1 LHNISI
7 YQIHLVDI
15 MATNGTSMTASEI
28 ARETI
33 KQMAVR
39 RVEPTPDNYTQIYLE
54 IAGKPAKEDAA
65 TALRKALKQLPHDSL
80 EQTNWINRWEKVLKQ
95 DNWQGLG
102 ELLKESMLQ
111 ELSHSTK
118 WPKAIRTLLQGWDDK
133 RVGLESAKK
142 REMLERVL
150 INFGNDNTLS
160 DKLLGMANNW
170 LPADARVEGLSIPDL
185 KDVSSTQA
193 PDTAIEPLTKEELP
207 GEVQQFHGAFTILQ
221 TLLKQTL
228 QLGLIPR
235 LEGYP
240 DLQSDAVA
248 LQESTERAKKL
259 KEWEALAK
267 SLKALLMRVEV
278 IGAKEDDVR
287 GDIIDLLHLLLS
299 NIGELVDEDSWLS
312 GQVYAVQSII
322 TGPLDRAKL
331 KQAEKSLKEVV
342 YKQGL
347 VKHSLV
353 EARNSFKTL
362 IGSFIDKLKYMG
374 EASELYSGKIEGY
387 AKELSQTDDLIKINE
402 LVNHLMQDTSVMQ
415 TDIMRSRDDLLSQQR
430 IANDTQQRISKLQDE
445 LSQLSEVVR
454 IDQLTGVLN
463 RRGMDDAF
471 NAEIARYHRSGEL
484 LSVALLDI
492 DNFKSLNDQHGHA
505 VGDSAL
511 KHLASVVRRTVRPTD
526 IVTRM
531 GGEEFVVILPNT
543 NLEEAVTTMS
553 RLQRALTKEYFLGNN
568 QKLLIT
574 FSAGVAL
581 FQQEDDVNSI
591 LLRADQAMYLAKK
604 SGKNRVMTEI
614 DLRQNQS

>member
-1 LHNISI
+1 
-7 YQIHLVDI
+7 
-15 MATNGTSMTASEI
+15 MATQGTSMTASEI

-54 IAGKPAKEDAA
+54 VSGKPAKEDAA
-65 TALRKALKQLPHDSL
+65 SALRKALKQLPHDSM
-80 EQTNWINRWEKVLKQ
+80 EQTNWVNRWEKVLKQ

-102 ELLKESMLQ
+102 ELLKEAMQ
-111 ELSHSTK
+111 QQLSHSTK
-118 WPKAIRTLLQGWDDK
+118 WPKAIRTLMQGWDDK
-133 RVGLESAKK
+133 RSGMDLARK

-150 INFGNDNTLS
+150 INFGNDDTLS

-170 LPADARVEGLSIPDL
+170 LPADARVEGVPVPEL
-185 KDVSSTQA
+185 KEAASPA
-193 PDTAIEPLTKEELP
+193 ALPAAIEPLSKDELP
-207 GEVQQFHGAFTILQ
+207 SEVQQFHGAFTILQ

-240 DLQSDAVA
+240 DLQVEAIAV
-248 LQESTERAKKL
+248 QESTERAKKV

-299 NIGELVDEDSWLS
+299 NIGELVAEDSWLS

-322 TGPLDRAKL
+322 SGPLDRAKL
-331 KQAEKSLKEVV
+331 KQAEKSLKEVI

-347 VKHSLV
+347 LKHSLI

-362 IGSFIDKLKYMG
+362 ISSFIDKLKYMG
-374 EASELYSGKIEGY
+374 EASELYSGKIETY
-387 AKELSQTDDLIKINE
+387 AQELSQTDDLIKINE
-402 LVNHLMQDTSVMQ
+402 LVTHLMRDTSVMQ
-415 TDIMRSRDDLLSQQR
+415 TDILRSRDDLLNQQR
-430 IANDTQQRISKLQDE
+430 VASDTQARILKLQDE

-471 NAEIARYHRSGEL
+471 ATEIARYQRGGES

-492 DNFKSLNDQHGHA
+492 DNFKLLNDQHGHA
-505 VGDSAL
+505 AGDSAL
-511 KHLASVVRRTVRPTD
+511 KHLAGVVKRTVRPTD

-543 NLEEAVTTMS
+543 GLDDAVITMS

-581 FQQEDDVNSI
+581 FQKEDDVSSI

-614 DLRQNQS
+614 DLKLSQS

>member
-1 LHNISI
+1 
-7 YQIHLVDI
+7 
-15 MATNGTSMTASEI
+15 MAANGPSMTASEI

-39 RVEPTPDNYTQIYLE
+39 RVEPTPDNYTQIYFE
-54 IAGKPAKEDAA
+54 VAGKPVKEDAVG
-65 TALRKALKQLPHDSL
+65 ALRKALKQLPHDSL
-80 EQTNWINRWEKVLKQ
+80 EQTNWINRWEKLLKQ

-102 ELLKESMLQ
+102 ELLTESMQ
-111 ELSHSTK
+111 QQLSHSTK
-118 WPKAIRTLLQGWDDK
+118 WPKAIRTLLQAWDDK
-133 RVGLESAKK
+133 RSGVDIARK
-142 REMLERVL
+142 RETLERVL
-150 INFGNDNTLS
+150 INFGNDESLS
-160 DKLLGMANNW
+160 DKLIGMANHW
-170 LPADARVEGLSIPDL
+170 LPPDAGGDGIPLTDGTETAAPSVAVEPASTEGLPSD
-185 KDVSSTQA
+185 
-193 PDTAIEPLTKEELP
+193 
-207 GEVQQFHGAFTILQ
+207 VQQFHGAFTILQ

-240 DLQSDAVA
+240 DLQTEAVA
-248 LQESTERAKKL
+248 LQESTERAKKV

-299 NIGELVDEDSWLS
+299 NIGELVAEDSWLS

-322 TGPLDRAKL
+322 SGPLDRAKL

-362 IGSFIDKLKYMG
+362 ISTFIDKLKYMG
-374 EASELYSGKIEGY
+374 EASELYSGKIENY
-387 AKELSQTDDLIKINE
+387 AQELSQTDDLIKINE
-402 LVNHLMQDTSVMQ
+402 LVNHLMRDTSVMQ
-415 TDIMRSRDDLLSQQR
+415 TDIMRSRDDLLNQQR
-430 IANDTQQRISKLQDE
+430 VATDTQQRMEKLQEE
-445 LSQLSEVVR
+445 LQQLSEVVR

-463 RRGMDDAF
+463 RRGMDEAF
-471 NAEIARYHRSGEL
+471 STEIARYRRSGEL
-484 LSVALLDI
+484 LSIALLDI
-492 DNFKSLNDQHGHA
+492 DNFKMLNDQHGHA
-505 VGDSAL
+505 AGDSAL
-511 KHLASVVRRTVRPTD
+511 KHLAGVVKRAVRPTD

-543 NLEEAVTTMS
+543 NLEEAVVTMS

-581 FQQEDDVNSI
+581 FKTEDDVNSI
-591 LLRADQAMYLAKK
+591 LARADQAMYLAKK
-604 SGKNRVMTEI
+604 RGKNRVMTEI
-614 DLRQNQS
+614 DLQANP

>member
-1 LHNISI
+1 
-7 YQIHLVDI
+7 
-15 MATNGTSMTASEI
+15 MATHGTSMTASEI

-54 IAGKPAKEDAA
+54 VSGKPAKEDAA
-65 TALRKALKQLPHDSL
+65 LALRKALKQLPHDSM
-80 EQTNWINRWEKVLKQ
+80 EQTNWVNRWEKVLKQ

-102 ELLKESMLQ
+102 ELLKEAMLQ
-111 ELSHSTK
+111 QLSHSTK
-118 WPKAIRTLLQGWDDK
+118 WPKAIRTLMQGWDDK
-133 RVGLESAKK
+133 RSGMDLARK

-150 INFGNDNTLS
+150 INFGNDDTLS

-170 LPADARVEGLSIPDL
+170 LPADARVEGIPVPEL
-185 KDVSSTQA
+185 KEVASPA
-193 PDTAIEPLTKEELP
+193 ALPAAIEPLSKDELP
-207 GEVQQFHGAFTILQ
+207 SEVQQFHGAFTILQ
-221 TLLKQTL
+221 SLLKQTL

-240 DLQSDAVA
+240 DLQVEAIAV
-248 LQESTERAKKL
+248 QESTERAKKV

-267 SLKALLMRVEV
+267 SLRALLMRVEV

-299 NIGELVDEDSWLS
+299 NIGELVAEDSWLS

-322 TGPLDRAKL
+322 NGPLDRAKL
-331 KQAEKSLKEVV
+331 KQAEKSLKEVI

-347 VKHSLV
+347 LKHSLI

-362 IGSFIDKLKYMG
+362 ISSFIDKLKYMG
-374 EASELYSGKIEGY
+374 EASELYSGKIETY
-387 AKELSQTDDLIKINE
+387 AQELSQTDDLIKINE
-402 LVNHLMQDTSVMQ
+402 LVTHLMRDTSVMQ
-415 TDIMRSRDDLLSQQR
+415 TDILRSRDDLLNQQR
-430 IANDTQQRISKLQDE
+430 VASDTQARILKLQDE

-471 NAEIARYHRSGEL
+471 ATEIARYQRGGES

-505 VGDSAL
+505 AGDSAL
-511 KHLASVVRRTVRPTD
+511 KHLAGVVKRTVRPTD

-543 NLEEAVTTMS
+543 GLDEAVTTMS

-581 FQQEDDVNSI
+581 FQKEDDVSSI

-604 SGKNRVMTEI
+604 SGKNRVMTEV
-614 DLRQNQS
+614 DLRLSQP

>member
-1 LHNISI
+1 M
-7 YQIHLVDI
+7 I
-15 MATNGTSMTASEI
+15 MAANGIPMTASEI

-33 KQMAVR
+33 KQMAAR
-39 RVEPTPDNYTQIYLE
+39 RVEPTPDNYTQIYFE
-54 IAGKPAKEDAA
+54 VAGKPAKEDAA
-65 TALRKALKQLPHDSL
+65 SALRKALKQLPHDSL
-80 EQTNWINRWEKVLKQ
+80 EQTNWINRWEKLLKQ
-95 DNWQGLG
+95 DNWQGLV
-102 ELLKESMLQ
+102 ELLTETMQQQLN
-111 ELSHSTK
+111 HSTK
-118 WPKAIRTLLQGWDDK
+118 WPKAIRTLLLGLDDK
-133 RVGLESAKK
+133 RSGVDATRK
-142 REMLERVL
+142 RETLERVL
-150 INFGNDNTLS
+150 INFGNDETLA
-160 DKLLGMANNW
+160 DKLIGMANHW
-170 LPADARVEGLSIPDL
+170 LPADARVEGVPLT
-185 KDVSSTQA
+185 DVANLTVSEAPSTVV
-193 PDTAIEPLTKEELP
+193 DTAAGEAASLP
-207 GEVQQFHGAFTILQ
+207 SDVQQFHGAFTILQ

-240 DLQSDAVA
+240 DLQKDALA

-267 SLKALLMRVEV
+267 SLKALLLRVEV

-299 NIGELVDEDSWLS
+299 NIGELVAEDSWLS

-322 TGPLDRAKL
+322 SGPLDRTKL

-342 YKQGL
+342 YKQSL
-347 VKHSLV
+347 VKHSLI
-353 EARNSFKTL
+353 EARNSFKAMIST
-362 IGSFIDKLKYMG
+362 FIDRLKYMG
-374 EASELYSGKIEGY
+374 EASELYSGKIENY
-387 AKELSQTDDLIKINE
+387 AQELSKTDDLIKINE

-415 TDIMRSRDDLLSQQR
+415 TDIMRSRDDLLNQQR
-430 IANDTQQRISKLQDE
+430 AASDAQLRMHKLQEE
-445 LSQLSEVVR
+445 LQQLSEVVR

-463 RRGMDDAF
+463 RRGMDEAF
-471 NAEIARYHRSGEL
+471 NTEIARHRRNGES

-492 DNFKSLNDQHGHA
+492 DNFKMLNDQHGHA
-505 VGDSAL
+505 AGDSAL
-511 KHLASVVRRTVRPTD
+511 KHLAGVIKRAVRPTD

-543 NLEEAVTTMS
+543 NLDEAVVTMA
-553 RLQRALTKEYFLGNN
+553 RLQRSLTKEYFLGNN

-581 FQQEDDVNSI
+581 FKVEDDVATI

-614 DLRQNQS
+614 DLQANP

>member
-1 LHNISI
+1 
-7 YQIHLVDI
+7 
-15 MATNGTSMTASEI
+15 MTASEI

-33 KQMAVR
+33 KQITVR
-39 RVEPTPDNYTQIYLE
+39 RVEPTPENYTQIYQE
-54 IAGKPAKEDAA
+54 VSGKPAKEDAA
-65 TALRKALKQLPHDSL
+65 SALRKALKQLPHDSM
-80 EQTNWINRWEKVLKQ
+80 EQTNWVNRWEKVLKQ

-102 ELLKESMLQ
+102 ELLKEAMLQ
-111 ELSHSTK
+111 QLNHSTK
-118 WPKAIRTLLQGWDDK
+118 WPKAIRTLMQGWDDK
-133 RVGLESAKK
+133 RSGMELAKK

-150 INFGNDNTLS
+150 INFGNDDTLS

-170 LPADARVEGLSIPDL
+170 LPADARVEGIPVPEL
-185 KDVSSTQA
+185 KDVPGA
-193 PDTAIEPLTKEELP
+193 AAVPAAIEPLTKEELP
-207 GEVQQFHGAFTILQ
+207 SEVQQFHGAFTILQ

-228 QLGLIPR
+228 HLGLIPR

-240 DLQSDAVA
+240 DLQMEAVA
-248 LQESTERAKKL
+248 VQESTERAKKV

-299 NIGELVDEDSWLS
+299 NIGELVADDSWLS

-322 TGPLDRAKL
+322 SGPLDRAKL
-331 KQAEKSLKEVV
+331 KLAEKSLKEVI

-347 VKHSLV
+347 LKHSLI
-353 EARNSFKTL
+353 EARSSFKTL
-362 IGSFIDKLKYMG
+362 ISSFIDKLKYMG
-374 EASELYSGKIEGY
+374 EASELYSGKIETY
-387 AKELSQTDDLIKINE
+387 AQELSQTDDLIKINE
-402 LVNHLMQDTSVMQ
+402 LVNLLMRDTSVMQ
-415 TDIMRSRDDLLSQQR
+415 TDILRSRDDLLNQQR
-430 IANDTQQRISKLQDE
+430 VASDTQARILKLQDE

-471 NAEIARYHRSGEL
+471 STEIARYHRSGEL

-505 VGDSAL
+505 AGDSAL
-511 KHLASVVRRTVRPTD
+511 KHLAGVVKRTVRPTD

-543 NLEEAVTTMS
+543 NLDEAVTTMS

-581 FQQEDDVNSI
+581 FQTEDDVSSI

-614 DLRQNQS
+614 DLRESQS

>member
-1 LHNISI
+1 
-7 YQIHLVDI
+7 
-15 MATNGTSMTASEI
+15 MTASEI

-39 RVEPTPDNYTQIYLE
+39 RVEPTPDNYTQIYFE
-54 IAGKPAKEDAA
+54 VAGKPVKEDAVG
-65 TALRKALKQLPHDSL
+65 ALRKALKQLPHDSL
-80 EQTNWINRWEKVLKQ
+80 EQTNWINRWEKLLKQ

-102 ELLKESMLQ
+102 ELLTESMQ
-111 ELSHSTK
+111 QQLSHSTK
-118 WPKAIRTLLQGWDDK
+118 WPKAIRTLLQAWDDK
-133 RVGLESAKK
+133 RSGVDIARK
-142 REMLERVL
+142 RETLERVL
-150 INFGNDNTLS
+150 INFGNDESLS
-160 DKLLGMANNW
+160 DKLIGMANHW
-170 LPADARVEGLSIPDL
+170 LPPDAGGDGIPLTDGTETAAPSVAVEPASTEGLPND
-185 KDVSSTQA
+185 
-193 PDTAIEPLTKEELP
+193 
-207 GEVQQFHGAFTILQ
+207 VQQFHGAFTILQ

-240 DLQSDAVA
+240 DLQTEAVA
-248 LQESTERAKKL
+248 LQESAERAKKV

-299 NIGELVDEDSWLS
+299 NIGELVAEDSWLS

-322 TGPLDRAKL
+322 SGPLDRAKL

-362 IGSFIDKLKYMG
+362 ISTFIDKLKYMG
-374 EASELYSGKIEGY
+374 EASELYSGKIENY
-387 AKELSQTDDLIKINE
+387 AQELSQTDDLIKINE
-402 LVNHLMQDTSVMQ
+402 LVNHLMRDTSVMQ
-415 TDIMRSRDDLLSQQR
+415 TDIMRSRDDLLNQQR
-430 IANDTQQRISKLQDE
+430 VAVDTQQRMEKLQEE
-445 LSQLSEVVR
+445 LQQLSEVVR

-463 RRGMDDAF
+463 RRGMDEAF
-471 NAEIARYHRSGEL
+471 STEIARYRRSGEL
-484 LSVALLDI
+484 LSIALLDI
-492 DNFKSLNDQHGHA
+492 DNFKLLNDQHGHA
-505 VGDSAL
+505 AGDSAL
-511 KHLASVVRRTVRPTD
+511 KHLAGVVKRAVRPTD

-543 NLEEAVTTMS
+543 NLEEAVVTMS

-581 FQQEDDVNSI
+581 FKTEDDVNSI
-591 LLRADQAMYLAKK
+591 LARADQAMYLAKK
-604 SGKNRVMTEI
+604 RGKNRVMTEI
-614 DLRQNQS
+614 DLQANP

>member
-1 LHNISI
+1 M
-7 YQIHLVDI
+7 I
-15 MATNGTSMTASEI
+15 MAANGIPMTASEI

-33 KQMAVR
+33 KQMAAR
-39 RVEPTPDNYTQIYLE
+39 RVEPTPDNYTQIYFE
-54 IAGKPAKEDAA
+54 VAGKPAKEDAA
-65 TALRKALKQLPHDSL
+65 SALRKALKQLPHDSL
-80 EQTNWINRWEKVLKQ
+80 EQTNWINRWEKLLKQ
-95 DNWQGLG
+95 DNWQGLV
-102 ELLKESMLQ
+102 ELLTETMQQQLN
-111 ELSHSTK
+111 HSTK
-118 WPKAIRTLLQGWDDK
+118 WPKAIRTLLLGLDDK
-133 RVGLESAKK
+133 RSGVDATRK
-142 REMLERVL
+142 RETLERVL
-150 INFGNDNTLS
+150 INFGNDETLA
-160 DKLLGMANNW
+160 DKLIGMANHW
-170 LPADARVEGLSIPDL
+170 LPADARVEGVPLTDVANLSAAEAP
-185 KDVSSTQA
+185 STVV
-193 PDTAIEPLTKEELP
+193 DTAAGEAASLP
-207 GEVQQFHGAFTILQ
+207 SDVQQFHGAFTILQ

-240 DLQSDAVA
+240 DLQKDALA

-267 SLKALLMRVEV
+267 SLKALLLRVEV

-299 NIGELVDEDSWLS
+299 NIGELVAEDSWLS

-322 TGPLDRAKL
+322 SGPLDRTKL

-342 YKQGL
+342 YKQSL
-347 VKHSLV
+347 VKHSLI
-353 EARNSFKTL
+353 EARNSFKAMIST
-362 IGSFIDKLKYMG
+362 FIDRLKYMG

-387 AKELSQTDDLIKINE
+387 AQELSKTDDLIKINE

-415 TDIMRSRDDLLSQQR
+415 TDIMRSRDDLLNQQR
-430 IANDTQQRISKLQDE
+430 AATDAQLRMHKLQEE
-445 LSQLSEVVR
+445 LQQLSEVVR

-463 RRGMDDAF
+463 RRGMDEAF
-471 NAEIARYHRSGEL
+471 NTEIARHRRNGES

-492 DNFKSLNDQHGHA
+492 DNFKMLNDQHGHA
-505 VGDSAL
+505 AGDSAL
-511 KHLASVVRRTVRPTD
+511 KHLAGVIKRAVRPTD

-543 NLEEAVTTMS
+543 NLDEAVVTMA
-553 RLQRALTKEYFLGNN
+553 RLQRSLTKEYFLGNN

-581 FQQEDDVNSI
+581 FKVEDDVATI

-614 DLRQNQS
+614 DLQANP

>member
-1 LHNISI
+1 
-7 YQIHLVDI
+7 
-15 MATNGTSMTASEI
+15 MATHGTSMTASEI

-54 IAGKPAKEDAA
+54 VSGKPAKEDAA
-65 TALRKALKQLPHDSL
+65 LALRKALKQLPHDSM
-80 EQTNWINRWEKVLKQ
+80 EQTNWVNRWEKVLKQ

-102 ELLKESMLQ
+102 ELLKEAMLQ
-111 ELSHSTK
+111 QLSHSTK
-118 WPKAIRTLLQGWDDK
+118 WPKAIRTLMQGWDDK
-133 RVGLESAKK
+133 RSGMDLARK

-150 INFGNDNTLS
+150 INFGNDDTLS

-170 LPADARVEGLSIPDL
+170 LPADARVEGIPVPEL
-185 KDVSSTQA
+185 KEVASPA
-193 PDTAIEPLTKEELP
+193 ALPAAIEPLSKDELP
-207 GEVQQFHGAFTILQ
+207 SEVQQFHGAFTILQ
-221 TLLKQTL
+221 SLLKQTL

-240 DLQSDAVA
+240 DLQVEAIAV
-248 LQESTERAKKL
+248 QESTERAKKV

-267 SLKALLMRVEV
+267 SLRALLMRVEV

-299 NIGELVDEDSWLS
+299 NIGELVAEDSWLS

-322 TGPLDRAKL
+322 NGPLDRAKL
-331 KQAEKSLKEVV
+331 KLAEKSLKEVI

-347 VKHSLV
+347 LKHSLI

-362 IGSFIDKLKYMG
+362 ISSFIDKLKYMG
-374 EASELYSGKIEGY
+374 EASELYSGKIETY
-387 AKELSQTDDLIKINE
+387 AQELSQTDDLIKINE
-402 LVNHLMQDTSVMQ
+402 LVTHLMRDTSVMQ
-415 TDIMRSRDDLLSQQR
+415 TDILRSRDDLLNQQR
-430 IANDTQQRISKLQDE
+430 VASDTQARILKLQDE

-471 NAEIARYHRSGEL
+471 ATEIARYQRGGES

-505 VGDSAL
+505 AGDSAL
-511 KHLASVVRRTVRPTD
+511 KHLAGVVKRTVRPTD

-543 NLEEAVTTMS
+543 GLDEAVTTMS

-581 FQQEDDVNSI
+581 FQKEDDVSSI

-604 SGKNRVMTEI
+604 SGKNRVMTEV
-614 DLRQNQS
+614 DLRLSQP

>member
-1 LHNISI
+1 
-7 YQIHLVDI
+7 

-170 LPADARVEGLSIPDL
+170 LPADARVEGLSIPDF

-193 PDTAIEPLTKEELP
+193 SDTAIEPLTKEELP

-614 DLRQNQS
+614 DLRQNQP

>member
-1 LHNISI
+1 
-7 YQIHLVDI
+7 
-15 MATNGTSMTASEI
+15 MTASEI

-39 RVEPTPDNYTQIYLE
+39 RVEPTPENYTQIYFE
-54 IAGKPAKEDAA
+54 VAGKPVKEDAVG
-65 TALRKALKQLPHDSL
+65 ALRKALKQLPHDSL
-80 EQTNWINRWEKVLKQ
+80 EQTNWINRWEKLLKQ

-102 ELLKESMLQ
+102 ELLTESMQ
-111 ELSHSTK
+111 QQLSHSTK
-118 WPKAIRTLLQGWDDK
+118 WPKAIRTLLQAWDDK
-133 RVGLESAKK
+133 RSGVDIARK
-142 REMLERVL
+142 RETLERVL
-150 INFGNDNTLS
+150 INFGNDPSLS
-160 DKLLGMANNW
+160 DKLIGMASHW
-170 LPADARVEGLSIPDL
+170 LPSDAGGDSMALTDDHSEVPATAAAVVESAA
-185 KDVSSTQA
+185 TEA
-193 PDTAIEPLTKEELP
+193 LP
-207 GEVQQFHGAFTILQ
+207 SEVQQFHGAFTILQ

-240 DLQSDAVA
+240 DLQTEAVA
-248 LQESTERAKKL
+248 LQESTERAKKV

-299 NIGELVDEDSWLS
+299 NIGELVAEDSWLS

-322 TGPLDRAKL
+322 SGPLDRAKL

-362 IGSFIDKLKYMG
+362 ISTFIDKLKYMG
-374 EASELYSGKIEGY
+374 EASELYSGKIESY
-387 AKELSQTDDLIKINE
+387 AQELSQTDDLIKINE
-402 LVNHLMQDTSVMQ
+402 LVNHLMRDTSVMQ

-430 IANDTQQRISKLQDE
+430 VATDTQQRMEKLQEE
-445 LSQLSEVVR
+445 LQQLSEVVR

-463 RRGMDDAF
+463 RRGMDEAF
-471 NAEIARYHRSGEL
+471 STEIARYRRSGEL
-484 LSVALLDI
+484 LSIALLDI
-492 DNFKSLNDQHGHA
+492 DNFKMLNDQHGHA
-505 VGDSAL
+505 AGDSAL
-511 KHLASVVRRTVRPTD
+511 KHLAGVIKRAVRPTD

-543 NLEEAVTTMS
+543 NLDEAVVTMS

-581 FQQEDDVNSI
+581 FKTEDDVNSI
-591 LLRADQAMYLAKK
+591 LARADQAMYLAKK
-604 SGKNRVMTEI
+604 TGKNRVMTEI
-614 DLRQNQS
+614 DLQANA

>member
-1 LHNISI
+1 
-7 YQIHLVDI
+7 
-15 MATNGTSMTASEI
+15 MAANKPSMTASEI

-39 RVEPTPDNYTQIYLE
+39 RVEPTPDNYTQIYFE

-65 TALRKALKQLPHDSL
+65 SALRKALKQLPHDSL
-80 EQTNWINRWEKVLKQ
+80 EQTNWINRWEKLLKQ

-102 ELLKESMLQ
+102 ELLTESMQ
-111 ELSHSTK
+111 QQLSHSTK
-118 WPKAIRTLLQGWDDK
+118 WPKAIRTLLQAWDDK
-133 RVGLESAKK
+133 RSGVDVARK
-142 REMLERVL
+142 RETLERVL
-150 INFGNDNTLS
+150 INFGNDESLS
-160 DKLLGMANNW
+160 DKLIGMANHWLPGSGGGDGIQLTDISDAATPAAAVESTNTEA
-170 LPADARVEGLSIPDL
+170 LPAD
-185 KDVSSTQA
+185 
-193 PDTAIEPLTKEELP
+193 
-207 GEVQQFHGAFTILQ
+207 VQQFHGAFTILQ

-240 DLQSDAVA
+240 DLQTEAVA

-267 SLKALLMRVEV
+267 ALKALLMRVEV

-299 NIGELVDEDSWLS
+299 NIGELVAEDSWLS

-322 TGPLDRAKL
+322 SGPLDRAKL

-362 IGSFIDKLKYMG
+362 ISTFIDKLKYMG
-374 EASELYSGKIEGY
+374 EASELYSGKIESY
-387 AKELSQTDDLIKINE
+387 AQELSQTDDLIKINE
-402 LVNHLMQDTSVMQ
+402 LVNHLMRDTSVMQ
-415 TDIMRSRDDLLSQQR
+415 TDIMRSHDDLLNQQR
-430 IANDTQQRISKLQDE
+430 VAVDTQQRMEKLQEE
-445 LSQLSEVVR
+445 LQQLSEVVR

-463 RRGMDDAF
+463 RRGMDEAF
-471 NAEIARYHRSGEL
+471 STEIARYRRSGEL
-484 LSVALLDI
+484 LSIALLDI
-492 DNFKSLNDQHGHA
+492 DNFKMLNDQHGHA
-505 VGDSAL
+505 AGDSAL
-511 KHLASVVRRTVRPTD
+511 KHLAGVVKRAVRPTD

-543 NLEEAVTTMS
+543 NLEEAVVTMS

-581 FQQEDDVNSI
+581 FKTEDDVNSI
-591 LLRADQAMYLAKK
+591 LSRADQAMYLAKK
-604 SGKNRVMTEI
+604 RGKNRVMTEV
-614 DLRQNQS
+614 DLQANL

>member
-1 LHNISI
+1 M
-7 YQIHLVDI
+7 I
-15 MATNGTSMTASEI
+15 MAANGTPMTASEI

-33 KQMAVR
+33 KQMAAR
-39 RVEPTPDNYTQIYLE
+39 RVEPTPDNYTQIYFE
-54 IAGKPAKEDAA
+54 VAGKPAKEDAA
-65 TALRKALKQLPHDSL
+65 SALRKALKQLPHDSL
-80 EQTNWINRWEKVLKQ
+80 EQTNWINRWEKLLKQ
-95 DNWQGLG
+95 DNWQGLV
-102 ELLKESMLQ
+102 ELLTETMQQQLN
-111 ELSHSTK
+111 HSTK
-118 WPKAIRTLLQGWDDK
+118 WPKAIRTLLLGLDDK
-133 RVGLESAKK
+133 RSGVDATRK
-142 REMLERVL
+142 RETLERVL
-150 INFGNDNTLS
+150 INFGNDETLA
-160 DKLLGMANNW
+160 DKLIGMANHW
-170 LPADARVEGLSIPDL
+170 LPADARVEGVPLTDVANLSAAAAP
-185 KDVSSTQA
+185 STVV
-193 PDTAIEPLTKEELP
+193 DTAAGEAASLP
-207 GEVQQFHGAFTILQ
+207 SDVQQFHGAFTILQ

-240 DLQSDAVA
+240 DLQKDALA

-267 SLKALLMRVEV
+267 SLKALLLRVEV

-299 NIGELVDEDSWLS
+299 NIGELVAEDSWLS

-322 TGPLDRAKL
+322 SGPLDRTKL

-342 YKQGL
+342 YKQSL
-347 VKHSLV
+347 VKHSLI
-353 EARNSFKTL
+353 EARNSFKAMIST
-362 IGSFIDKLKYMG
+362 FIDRLKYMG
-374 EASELYSGKIEGY
+374 EASELYSGKIENY
-387 AKELSQTDDLIKINE
+387 AQELSKTDDLIKINE

-415 TDIMRSRDDLLSQQR
+415 TDIMRSRDDLLNQQR
-430 IANDTQQRISKLQDE
+430 AASDAQLRMHKLQEE
-445 LSQLSEVVR
+445 LQQLSEVVR

-463 RRGMDDAF
+463 RRGMDEAF
-471 NAEIARYHRSGEL
+471 NTEIARHRRNGES

-492 DNFKSLNDQHGHA
+492 DNFKMLNDQHGHA
-505 VGDSAL
+505 AGDSAL
-511 KHLASVVRRTVRPTD
+511 KHLAGVIKRAVRPTD

-543 NLEEAVTTMS
+543 NLDEAVVTMA
-553 RLQRALTKEYFLGNN
+553 RLQRSLTKEYFLGNN

-581 FQQEDDVNSI
+581 FKVEDDVATI

-614 DLRQNQS
+614 DLQANP

>member
-1 LHNISI
+1 
-7 YQIHLVDI
+7 
-15 MATNGTSMTASEI
+15 MATNGTPKTASEI

-33 KQMAVR
+33 KQMAIR

-65 TALRKALKQLPHDSL
+65 IALRKALKQLPHDSL

-95 DNWQGLG
+95 ANWQGLG
-102 ELLKESMLQ
+102 ELLKESMQ
-111 ELSHSTK
+111 QQLSHSTR
-118 WPKAIRTLLQGWDDK
+118 WPRAIRTLLQGWDDK
-133 RVGLESAKK
+133 RGGTDPAQK

-150 INFGNDNTLS
+150 INFGSDHTLA

-170 LPADARVEGLSIPDL
+170 LPAEARMEDIPVAEL
-185 KDVSSTQA
+185 AATGSVSPVPVAT
-193 PDTAIEPLTKEELP
+193 PLTKDELP
-207 GEVQQFHGAFTILQ
+207 MEVQQFHGAFTILQ

-228 QLGLIPR
+228 HLGLIPR

-240 DLQSDAVA
+240 DLQSEAVA
-248 LQESTERAKKL
+248 LQASAERAKKL

-267 SLKALLMRVEV
+267 SLKALLLRVEM
-278 IGAKEDDVR
+278 IGAQEDDVR

-299 NIGELVDEDSWLS
+299 NIGELVIEDGWLS

-322 TGPLDRAKL
+322 SGPLDRAKL

-353 EARNSFKTL
+353 EARNSFKNL
-362 IGSFIDKLKYMG
+362 ISSFIDKLKYMG
-374 EASELYSGKIEGY
+374 EASEQYGGKIEHY
-387 AKELSQTDDLIKINE
+387 AQELSQTDDLIKINE
-402 LVNHLMQDTSVMQ
+402 LVQHLMRDTSVMQ
-415 TDIMRSRDDLLSQQR
+415 TDIMRSHDDLLQQQR
-430 IANDTQQRISKLQDE
+430 IASDTQMRILKLQDE

-463 RRGMDDAF
+463 RRGMDEAF
-471 NAEIARYHRSGEL
+471 NTEIARYRRNGES

-505 VGDSAL
+505 AGDAAL
-511 KHLASVVRRTVRPTD
+511 KHLAAVVKRTVRPTD

-543 NLEEAVTTMS
+543 SLSEAITIMS
-553 RLQRALTKEYFLGNN
+553 RLQRSLTKEYFLGNN
-568 QKLLIT
+568 QKLLVT

-581 FQQEDDVNSI
+581 FREEDDVTSI

-604 SGKNRVMTEI
+604 SGKNRVMTEA
-614 DLRQNQS
+614 DL

>member
-1 LHNISI
+1 
-7 YQIHLVDI
+7 
-15 MATNGTSMTASEI
+15 MATNGTPKTASEI

-33 KQMAVR
+33 KQMAIR

-65 TALRKALKQLPHDSL
+65 IALRKALKQLPHDSL

-95 DNWQGLG
+95 ANWQGLG
-102 ELLKESMLQ
+102 ELLKESMQ
-111 ELSHSTK
+111 QQLSHSTR
-118 WPKAIRTLLQGWDDK
+118 WPRAIRTLLQGWDDK
-133 RVGLESAKK
+133 RGGTDPAQK

-150 INFGNDNTLS
+150 INFGSDHTLA

-170 LPADARVEGLSIPDL
+170 LPAEARMEDIPVAEL
-185 KDVSSTQA
+185 AATGSVSPVPVAT
-193 PDTAIEPLTKEELP
+193 PLTKDELP
-207 GEVQQFHGAFTILQ
+207 MEVQQFHGAFTILQ

-228 QLGLIPR
+228 HLGLIPR

-240 DLQSDAVA
+240 DLQSEAVA
-248 LQESTERAKKL
+248 LQASAERAKKL
-259 KEWEALAK
+259 KEWETLAK
-267 SLKALLMRVEV
+267 SLKALLLRVEM
-278 IGAKEDDVR
+278 IGAQEDDVR

-299 NIGELVDEDSWLS
+299 NIGELVIEDGWLS

-322 TGPLDRAKL
+322 SGPLDRAKL

-353 EARNSFKTL
+353 EARNSFKNL
-362 IGSFIDKLKYMG
+362 ISSFIDKLKYMG
-374 EASELYSGKIEGY
+374 EASEQYGGKIEHY
-387 AKELSQTDDLIKINE
+387 AQELSQTDDLIKINE
-402 LVNHLMQDTSVMQ
+402 LVQHLMRDTSVMQ
-415 TDIMRSRDDLLSQQR
+415 TDIMRSHDDLLQQQR
-430 IANDTQQRISKLQDE
+430 IASDTQMRILKLQDE

-463 RRGMDDAF
+463 RRGMDEAF
-471 NAEIARYHRSGEL
+471 NTEIARYRRNGES

-505 VGDSAL
+505 AGDAAL
-511 KHLASVVRRTVRPTD
+511 KHLAAVVRRTVRPTD
-526 IVTRM
+526 IVSRM

-543 NLEEAVTTMS
+543 SLSEAITTMS
-553 RLQRALTKEYFLGNN
+553 RLQRSLTKEYFLGNN
-568 QKLLIT
+568 QKLLVT

-581 FQQEDDVNSI
+581 FREEDDVTSI

-604 SGKNRVMTEI
+604 SGKNRVMTEA
-614 DLRQNQS
+614 DL

>member
-1 LHNISI
+1 
-7 YQIHLVDI
+7 
-15 MATNGTSMTASEI
+15 MAANGIPMTASEI

-33 KQMAVR
+33 KQMAAR
-39 RVEPTPDNYTQIYLE
+39 RVEPTPDNYTQIYFE
-54 IAGKPAKEDAA
+54 VAGKPAKEDAA
-65 TALRKALKQLPHDSL
+65 SALRKALKQLPHDSL
-80 EQTNWINRWEKVLKQ
+80 EQTNWINRWEKLLKQ
-95 DNWQGLG
+95 DNWQGLV
-102 ELLKESMLQ
+102 ELLTETMQQQLN
-111 ELSHSTK
+111 HSTK
-118 WPKAIRTLLQGWDDK
+118 WPKAIRTLLLGLDDK
-133 RVGLESAKK
+133 RSGVDATRK
-142 REMLERVL
+142 RETLERVL
-150 INFGNDNTLS
+150 INFGNDETLA
-160 DKLLGMANNW
+160 DKLIGMANHW
-170 LPADARVEGLSIPDL
+170 LPADARVEGVPLTDVANLSAAEAP
-185 KDVSSTQA
+185 STVV
-193 PDTAIEPLTKEELP
+193 DTAAGDAASLP
-207 GEVQQFHGAFTILQ
+207 SDVQQFHGAFTILQ

-240 DLQSDAVA
+240 DLQKDALA

-267 SLKALLMRVEV
+267 SLKALLLRVEV

-299 NIGELVDEDSWLS
+299 NIGELVAEDSWLS

-322 TGPLDRAKL
+322 SGPLDRTKL

-342 YKQGL
+342 YKQSL
-347 VKHSLV
+347 VKHSLI
-353 EARNSFKTL
+353 EARNSFKAMIST
-362 IGSFIDKLKYMG
+362 FIDRLKYMG
-374 EASELYSGKIEGY
+374 EASELYSGKIENY
-387 AKELSQTDDLIKINE
+387 AQELSKTDDLIKINE

-415 TDIMRSRDDLLSQQR
+415 TDIMRSRDDLLNQQR
-430 IANDTQQRISKLQDE
+430 AATDAQLRMHKLQEE
-445 LSQLSEVVR
+445 LQQLSEVVR

-463 RRGMDDAF
+463 RRGMDEAF
-471 NAEIARYHRSGEL
+471 NTEIARHRRNGES

-492 DNFKSLNDQHGHA
+492 DNFKMLNDQHGHA
-505 VGDSAL
+505 AGDSAL
-511 KHLASVVRRTVRPTD
+511 KHLAGVIKRAVRPTD

-543 NLEEAVTTMS
+543 NLDEAVVTMA
-553 RLQRALTKEYFLGNN
+553 RLQRSLTKEYFLGNN

-581 FQQEDDVNSI
+581 FKVEDDVATI

-614 DLRQNQS
+614 DLQANP

>member
-1 LHNISI
+1 M
-7 YQIHLVDI
+7 I
-15 MATNGTSMTASEI
+15 MAANGIPMTASEI

-33 KQMAVR
+33 KQMAAR
-39 RVEPTPDNYTQIYLE
+39 RVEPTPDNYTQIYFE
-54 IAGKPAKEDAA
+54 VAGKPAKEDAA
-65 TALRKALKQLPHDSL
+65 SALRKALKQLPHDSL
-80 EQTNWINRWEKVLKQ
+80 EQTNWINRWEKLLKQ
-95 DNWQGLG
+95 DNWQGLV
-102 ELLKESMLQ
+102 ELLTETMQQQLN
-111 ELSHSTK
+111 HSTK
-118 WPKAIRTLLQGWDDK
+118 WPKAIRTLLLGLDDK
-133 RVGLESAKK
+133 RSGVDATRK
-142 REMLERVL
+142 RETLERVL
-150 INFGNDNTLS
+150 INFGNDETLA
-160 DKLLGMANNW
+160 DKLIGMANHW
-170 LPADARVEGLSIPDL
+170 LPADARVEG
-185 KDVSSTQA
+185 V
-193 PDTAIEPLTKEELP
+193 PLTDVANLSASEAP
-207 GEVQQFHGAFTILQ
+207 SSVVDAAAGEAASFPSDVQQFHGAFTILQ

-240 DLQSDAVA
+240 DLQKDALA

-299 NIGELVDEDSWLS
+299 NIGELVAEDSWLS

-322 TGPLDRAKL
+322 SGPLDRTKL

-342 YKQGL
+342 YKQSL
-347 VKHSLV
+347 VKHSLI
-353 EARNSFKTL
+353 EARNSFKAMIST
-362 IGSFIDKLKYMG
+362 FIDRLKYMG
-374 EASELYSGKIEGY
+374 EASELYSGKIESY
-387 AKELSQTDDLIKINE
+387 AQELSKTDDLIKINE

-415 TDIMRSRDDLLSQQR
+415 TDIMRSRDDLLNQQR
-430 IANDTQQRISKLQDE
+430 AASDAQLRMHKLQEE
-445 LSQLSEVVR
+445 LQQLSEVVR

-463 RRGMDDAF
+463 RRGMDEAF
-471 NAEIARYHRSGEL
+471 NTEIARHRRNGES

-492 DNFKSLNDQHGHA
+492 DNFKMLNDQHGHA
-505 VGDSAL
+505 AGDSAL
-511 KHLASVVRRTVRPTD
+511 KHLAGVIKRAVRPTD

-543 NLEEAVTTMS
+543 NLDEAVVTMA
-553 RLQRALTKEYFLGNN
+553 RLQRSLTKEYFLGNN

-581 FQQEDDVNSI
+581 FKVEDDVATI

-614 DLRQNQS
+614 DLQANP

>member
-1 LHNISI
+1 M
-7 YQIHLVDI
+7 I
-15 MATNGTSMTASEI
+15 MAANGIPMTASEI

-33 KQMAVR
+33 KQMAAR
-39 RVEPTPDNYTQIYLE
+39 RVEPTPDNYTQIYFE
-54 IAGKPAKEDAA
+54 VAGKPAKEDAA
-65 TALRKALKQLPHDSL
+65 SALRKALKQLPHDSL
-80 EQTNWINRWEKVLKQ
+80 EQTNWINRWEKLLKQ
-95 DNWQGLG
+95 DNWQGLV
-102 ELLKESMLQ
+102 ELLTETMQQQLN
-111 ELSHSTK
+111 HSTK
-118 WPKAIRTLLQGWDDK
+118 WPKAIRTLLLGLDDK
-133 RVGLESAKK
+133 RSGVDATRK
-142 REMLERVL
+142 RETLERVL
-150 INFGNDNTLS
+150 INFGNDETLA
-160 DKLLGMANNW
+160 DKLIGMANHW
-170 LPADARVEGLSIPDL
+170 LPADARVEGVPLTDVANLSAAEAP
-185 KDVSSTQA
+185 STVV
-193 PDTAIEPLTKEELP
+193 DTAAGDAASLP
-207 GEVQQFHGAFTILQ
+207 SDVQQFHGAFTILQ

-240 DLQSDAVA
+240 DLQKDALA

-267 SLKALLMRVEV
+267 SLKALLLRVEV

-299 NIGELVDEDSWLS
+299 NIGELVAEDSWLS

-322 TGPLDRAKL
+322 SGPLDRTKL

-342 YKQGL
+342 YKQSL
-347 VKHSLV
+347 VKHSLI
-353 EARNSFKTL
+353 EARNSFKAMIST
-362 IGSFIDKLKYMG
+362 FIDRLKYMG
-374 EASELYSGKIEGY
+374 EASELYSGKIENY
-387 AKELSQTDDLIKINE
+387 AQELSKTDDLIKINE

-415 TDIMRSRDDLLSQQR
+415 TDIMRSRDDLLNQQR
-430 IANDTQQRISKLQDE
+430 AATDAQLRMHKLQEE
-445 LSQLSEVVR
+445 LQQLSEVVR

-463 RRGMDDAF
+463 RRGMDEAF
-471 NAEIARYHRSGEL
+471 NTEIARHRRNGES

-492 DNFKSLNDQHGHA
+492 DNFKMLNDQHGHA
-505 VGDSAL
+505 AGDSAL
-511 KHLASVVRRTVRPTD
+511 KHLAGVIKRAVRPTD

-543 NLEEAVTTMS
+543 NLDEAVVTMA
-553 RLQRALTKEYFLGNN
+553 RLQRSLTKEYFLGNN

-581 FQQEDDVNSI
+581 FKVEDDVATI

-614 DLRQNQS
+614 DLQANP

>member
-1 LHNISI
+1 
-7 YQIHLVDI
+7 
-15 MATNGTSMTASEI
+15 MAANGIPMTASEI

-33 KQMAVR
+33 KQMAAR
-39 RVEPTPDNYTQIYLE
+39 RVEPTPDNYTQIYFE
-54 IAGKPAKEDAA
+54 VAGKPAKEDAA
-65 TALRKALKQLPHDSL
+65 SALRKALKQLPHDSV
-80 EQTNWINRWEKVLKQ
+80 EQTNWIKRWEKLLKQ
-95 DNWQGLG
+95 DNWQGLV
-102 ELLKESMLQ
+102 ELLTETMQQQLN
-111 ELSHSTK
+111 HSTK
-118 WPKAIRTLLQGWDDK
+118 WPKAIRTLLLGLDDK
-133 RVGLESAKK
+133 RSGVDATRK
-142 REMLERVL
+142 RETLERVL
-150 INFGNDNTLS
+150 INFGNDETLA
-160 DKLLGMANNW
+160 DKLIGMANHW
-170 LPADARVEGLSIPDL
+170 LPADARVEGVPLT
-185 KDVSSTQA
+185 DVANLTVSEAPSTVV
-193 PDTAIEPLTKEELP
+193 DTAAGEAASLP
-207 GEVQQFHGAFTILQ
+207 SDVQQFHGAFTILQ

-240 DLQSDAVA
+240 DLQKDALA

-267 SLKALLMRVEV
+267 SLKALLLRVEV

-299 NIGELVDEDSWLS
+299 NIGELVAEDSWLS

-322 TGPLDRAKL
+322 SGPLDRTKL

-342 YKQGL
+342 YKQSL
-347 VKHSLV
+347 VKHSLI
-353 EARNSFKTL
+353 EARNSFKAMIST
-362 IGSFIDKLKYMG
+362 FIDRLKYMG
-374 EASELYSGKIEGY
+374 EASELYSGKIENY
-387 AKELSQTDDLIKINE
+387 AQELSKTDDLIKINE

-415 TDIMRSRDDLLSQQR
+415 TDIMRSRDDLLNQQR
-430 IANDTQQRISKLQDE
+430 AASDAQLRMHKLQEE
-445 LSQLSEVVR
+445 LQQLSEVVR

-463 RRGMDDAF
+463 RRGMDEAF
-471 NAEIARYHRSGEL
+471 NTEIARHRRNGES

-492 DNFKSLNDQHGHA
+492 DNFKMLNDQHGHA
-505 VGDSAL
+505 AGDSAL
-511 KHLASVVRRTVRPTD
+511 KHLAGVIKRAVRPTD

-543 NLEEAVTTMS
+543 NLDEAVVTMA
-553 RLQRALTKEYFLGNN
+553 RLQRSLTKEYFLGNN

-581 FQQEDDVNSI
+581 FKVEDDVATI

-614 DLRQNQS
+614 DLQANP

>member
-1 LHNISI
+1 
-7 YQIHLVDI
+7 
-15 MATNGTSMTASEI
+15 MTASEI

-39 RVEPTPDNYTQIYLE
+39 RVEPTPENYTQIYFE
-54 IAGKPAKEDAA
+54 VAGKPVKEDAVG
-65 TALRKALKQLPHDSL
+65 ALRKALKQLPHDSM
-80 EQTNWINRWEKVLKQ
+80 EQTNWINRWEKLLKQ

-102 ELLKESMLQ
+102 ELLTESMQ
-111 ELSHSTK
+111 QQLSHSTK
-118 WPKAIRTLLQGWDDK
+118 WPKAIRTLLLAWDDK
-133 RVGLESAKK
+133 RSGVDVARK
-142 REMLERVL
+142 RETLERVL
-150 INFGNDNTLS
+150 INFGSDESLS
-160 DKLLGMANNW
+160 DKLIGMANHW
-170 LPADARVEGLSIPDL
+170 LPSDAGGDGIPLTDNTEAPAPVTALVEAVGAEGLPSD
-185 KDVSSTQA
+185 
-193 PDTAIEPLTKEELP
+193 
-207 GEVQQFHGAFTILQ
+207 VQQFHGAFTILQ

-240 DLQSDAVA
+240 DLQTEAVA
-248 LQESTERAKKL
+248 LQESTERAKKV

-299 NIGELVDEDSWLS
+299 NIGELVAEDSWLS

-322 TGPLDRAKL
+322 SGPLDRAKL

-353 EARNSFKTL
+353 EARNSFKAMIST
-362 IGSFIDKLKYMG
+362 FIDKLKYMG
-374 EASELYSGKIEGY
+374 EASELYSGKIENY
-387 AKELSQTDDLIKINE
+387 AQELSQTDDLIKINE
-402 LVNHLMQDTSVMQ
+402 LVNHLMRDTSVMQ
-415 TDIMRSRDDLLSQQR
+415 TDILRSRDDLLSQQR
-430 IANDTQQRISKLQDE
+430 LATDTQQRMEKLQEE
-445 LSQLSEVVR
+445 LQQLSEVVR

-463 RRGMDDAF
+463 RRGMDEAF
-471 NAEIARYHRSGEL
+471 STEIARYRRNGEL

-492 DNFKSLNDQHGHA
+492 DNFKMLNDQHGHA
-505 VGDSAL
+505 AGDSAL
-511 KHLASVVRRTVRPTD
+511 KHLAGVVKRAVRPTD

-543 NLEEAVTTMS
+543 NLEEAVVTMS

-581 FQQEDDVNSI
+581 FKTEDDVNSI
-591 LLRADQAMYLAKK
+591 LARADQAMYLAKK
-604 SGKNRVMTEI
+604 SGKNRVMTEV
-614 DLRQNQS
+614 DLQASA

>member
-1 LHNISI
+1 
-7 YQIHLVDI
+7 
-15 MATNGTSMTASEI
+15 MATHGTSMTASEI

-54 IAGKPAKEDAA
+54 VSGKPAKEDAA
-65 TALRKALKQLPHDSL
+65 LALRKALKQLPHDSM
-80 EQTNWINRWEKVLKQ
+80 EQTNWVNRWEKVLKQ

-102 ELLKESMLQ
+102 ELLKEAMLQ
-111 ELSHSTK
+111 QLSHSTK
-118 WPKAIRTLLQGWDDK
+118 WPKAIRTLMQGWDDK
-133 RVGLESAKK
+133 RSGMDLARK

-150 INFGNDNTLS
+150 INFGNDDTLS

-170 LPADARVEGLSIPDL
+170 LPADARVEGIPVPEL
-185 KDVSSTQA
+185 KEVASPA
-193 PDTAIEPLTKEELP
+193 ALPAAIEPLSKDELP
-207 GEVQQFHGAFTILQ
+207 SEVQQFHGAFTILQ

-240 DLQSDAVA
+240 DLQVEAIAV
-248 LQESTERAKKL
+248 QESTERAKKV

-267 SLKALLMRVEV
+267 SLRALLMRVEV

-299 NIGELVDEDSWLS
+299 NIGELVAEDSWLS

-322 TGPLDRAKL
+322 NGPLDRAKL
-331 KQAEKSLKEVV
+331 KQAEKSLKEVI

-347 VKHSLV
+347 LKHSLI

-362 IGSFIDKLKYMG
+362 ISSFIDKLKYMG
-374 EASELYSGKIEGY
+374 EASELYSGKIETY
-387 AKELSQTDDLIKINE
+387 AQELSQTDDLIKINE
-402 LVNHLMQDTSVMQ
+402 LVTHLMRDTSVMQ
-415 TDIMRSRDDLLSQQR
+415 TDILRSRDDLLNQQR
-430 IANDTQQRISKLQDE
+430 VASDTQARILKLQDE

-471 NAEIARYHRSGEL
+471 ATEIARYQRGGES

-505 VGDSAL
+505 AGDSAL
-511 KHLASVVRRTVRPTD
+511 KHLAGVVKRTVRPTD

-543 NLEEAVTTMS
+543 GLDEAVTTMS

-581 FQQEDDVNSI
+581 FQKEDDVSSI

-604 SGKNRVMTEI
+604 SGKNRVMTEV
-614 DLRQNQS
+614 DLRLSQP

>member
-1 LHNISI
+1 
-7 YQIHLVDI
+7 
-15 MATNGTSMTASEI
+15 MATHGTSMTASEI

-33 KQMAVR
+33 KQITVR
-39 RVEPTPDNYTQIYLE
+39 RVEPTPENYTQIYLE
-54 IAGKPAKEDAA
+54 VSGKPAKEDAA
-65 TALRKALKQLPHDSL
+65 SALRKALKQLPHDSM
-80 EQTNWINRWEKVLKQ
+80 EQTNWVNRWEKVLKQ

-102 ELLKESMLQ
+102 DLLKEAMLQ
-111 ELSHSTK
+111 QLNHSTK
-118 WPKAIRTLLQGWDDK
+118 WPKAIRTLMQGWDDK
-133 RVGLESAKK
+133 RSGMELAKK

-150 INFGNDNTLS
+150 INFGNDDTLS

-170 LPADARVEGLSIPDL
+170 LPADARVEGIPVPDEL
-185 KDVSSTQA
+185 KEVPGA
-193 PDTAIEPLTKEELP
+193 AAVPAAIEPLTKEELP

-240 DLQSDAVA
+240 DLQVEAVA
-248 LQESTERAKKL
+248 VQESTERAKKV

-299 NIGELVDEDSWLS
+299 NIGELVADDSWLS

-322 TGPLDRAKL
+322 SGPLDRAKL
-331 KQAEKSLKEVV
+331 KQAEKSLKEVI

-347 VKHSLV
+347 LKHSLI
-353 EARNSFKTL
+353 EARSSFKTL
-362 IGSFIDKLKYMG
+362 ISSFIDKLKYMG
-374 EASELYSGKIEGY
+374 EASELYSGKIETY
-387 AKELSQTDDLIKINE
+387 AQELSQTDDLIKINE
-402 LVNHLMQDTSVMQ
+402 LVNHLMRDTSVMQ
-415 TDIMRSRDDLLSQQR
+415 TDILRSRDDLLNQQR
-430 IANDTQQRISKLQDE
+430 VASDTQARILKLQDE

-471 NAEIARYHRSGEL
+471 STEIARYRRSGEL

-505 VGDSAL
+505 AGDSAL
-511 KHLASVVRRTVRPTD
+511 KHLAGVVKRTVRPTD

-543 NLEEAVTTMS
+543 NLDEAVTTMS

-581 FQQEDDVNSI
+581 FQNEDDVSSI

-614 DLRQNQS
+614 DLRESQS

>member
-1 LHNISI
+1 
-7 YQIHLVDI
+7 
-15 MATNGTSMTASEI
+15 MAAIGSSMTASEI

-39 RVEPTPDNYTQIYLE
+39 RVEPTPDNYTQIYFE
-54 IAGKPAKEDAA
+54 VAGKPVKEDAVA
-65 TALRKALKQLPHDSL
+65 ALRKALKQLPHDSL
-80 EQTNWINRWEKVLKQ
+80 EQTNWINRWEKLLKQ

-102 ELLKESMLQ
+102 ELLTESMQ
-111 ELSHSTK
+111 QQLSHSTK
-118 WPKAIRTLLQGWDDK
+118 WPKAIRTLLQAWDDK
-133 RVGLESAKK
+133 RSGVDVARK
-142 REMLERVL
+142 RETLERVL
-150 INFGNDNTLS
+150 INFGNDASLS
-160 DKLLGMANNW
+160 DKLIGMASHW
-170 LPADARVEGLSIPDL
+170 LPSDAGGDGI
-185 KDVSSTQA
+185 
-193 PDTAIEPLTKEELP
+193 PLTDSTELSAP
-207 GEVQQFHGAFTILQ
+207 VAATVEAAGADNLPSDVQQFHGAFTILQ

-240 DLQSDAVA
+240 DLQTEAVA
-248 LQESTERAKKL
+248 LQESTERAKKV

-299 NIGELVDEDSWLS
+299 NIGELVAEDSWLS

-322 TGPLDRAKL
+322 SGPLDRAKL

-362 IGSFIDKLKYMG
+362 ISTFIDKLKYMG
-374 EASELYSGKIEGY
+374 EASELYSGKIENY
-387 AKELSQTDDLIKINE
+387 AQELSQTDDLIKINE
-402 LVNHLMQDTSVMQ
+402 LVNHLMRDTSVMQ
-415 TDIMRSRDDLLSQQR
+415 TDILRSRDDLLNQQR
-430 IANDTQQRISKLQDE
+430 VATDTQQRMEKLQEE
-445 LSQLSEVVR
+445 LQQLSEVVR

-463 RRGMDDAF
+463 RRGMDEAF
-471 NAEIARYHRSGEL
+471 STEIARYRRSGEL
-484 LSVALLDI
+484 LSIALLDI
-492 DNFKSLNDQHGHA
+492 DNFKMLNDQHGHA
-505 VGDSAL
+505 AGDSAL
-511 KHLASVVRRTVRPTD
+511 KHLAGVVKRAVRPTD

-543 NLEEAVTTMS
+543 NLEEAVVTMS

-581 FQQEDDVNSI
+581 FKTEDDVNSI
-591 LLRADQAMYLAKK
+591 LARADQAMYLAKK

-614 DLRQNQS
+614 DLQANA

>member
-1 LHNISI
+1 
-7 YQIHLVDI
+7 
-15 MATNGTSMTASEI
+15 MAANGPMTASEI

-33 KQMAVR
+33 KQMAAR
-39 RVEPTPDNYTQIYLE
+39 RVEPTPDNYTQIYFE
-54 IAGKPAKEDAA
+54 VAGKPAKEDAA
-65 TALRKALKQLPHDSL
+65 SALRKALKQLPHDSL
-80 EQTNWINRWEKVLKQ
+80 EQTNWINRWEKLLKQ

-102 ELLKESMLQ
+102 ELLTESMQSQLN
-111 ELSHSTK
+111 HSTK
-118 WPKAIRTLLQGWDDK
+118 WPKAIRTLLQAWDDK
-133 RVGLESAKK
+133 RSGVDVARK
-142 REMLERVL
+142 RETLERVL
-150 INFGNDNTLS
+150 INFGNDETLA
-160 DKLLGMANNW
+160 DKLIGMANHW
-170 LPADARVEGLSIPDL
+170 LPAEARVEG
-185 KDVSSTQA
+185 V
-193 PDTAIEPLTKEELP
+193 PLTNVADLP
-207 GEVQQFHGAFTILQ
+207 ATEAPVVETSTDAASLPNEIQQFHGAFTILQ

-240 DLQSDAVA
+240 DLQAEAVA

-267 SLKALLMRVEV
+267 SLKALLLRVEV

-299 NIGELVDEDSWLS
+299 NIGELVAEDSWLS

-322 TGPLDRAKL
+322 SGPLDRTKL

-347 VKHSLV
+347 VKHSLI
-353 EARNSFKTL
+353 EARNSFKTM
-362 IGSFIDKLKYMG
+362 ISTFIDKLKVMG
-374 EASELYSGKIEGY
+374 DASELYSGKIENY

-402 LVNHLMQDTSVMQ
+402 LVNHLMRDTSVMQ
-415 TDIMRSRDDLLSQQR
+415 TDILRSRDDLLNQQR
-430 IANDTQQRISKLQDE
+430 AANDTQARLQQLQEE
-445 LSQLSEVVR
+445 LQQLSEAVR

-463 RRGMDDAF
+463 RRGMDEAF
-471 NAEIARYHRSGEL
+471 NTEIARFRRSGEA

-492 DNFKSLNDQHGHA
+492 DNFKMLNDHHGHA
-505 VGDSAL
+505 AGDSAL
-511 KHLASVVRRTVRPTD
+511 KHLASVIKRAVRPTD

-543 NLEEAVTTMS
+543 TLDDAVTTMI
-553 RLQRALTKEYFLGNN
+553 RLQRSLTKEYFLGNN

-581 FQQEDDVNSI
+581 FQNEDDVNSI

-604 SGKNRVMTEI
+604 SGKNRVMTEV
-614 DLRQNQS
+614 DLQKANPY

>member
-1 LHNISI
+1 M
-7 YQIHLVDI
+7 I
-15 MATNGTSMTASEI
+15 MADNGIPMTASEI

-33 KQMAVR
+33 KQMAAR
-39 RVEPTPDNYTQIYLE
+39 RVEPTPDNYTQIYFE
-54 IAGKPAKEDAA
+54 VAGKPAKEDAA
-65 TALRKALKQLPHDSL
+65 SALRKALKQLPHDSL
-80 EQTNWINRWEKVLKQ
+80 EQTNWINRWEKLLKQ
-95 DNWQGLG
+95 DNWQGLV
-102 ELLKESMLQ
+102 ELLTETMQQQLN
-111 ELSHSTK
+111 HSTK
-118 WPKAIRTLLQGWDDK
+118 WPKAIRTLLLGLDDK
-133 RVGLESAKK
+133 RSGVDATRK
-142 REMLERVL
+142 RETLERVL
-150 INFGNDNTLS
+150 INFGNDETLA
-160 DKLLGMANNW
+160 DKLIGMANHW
-170 LPADARVEGLSIPDL
+170 LPADARVEGVPLTDVANLSAAEAP
-185 KDVSSTQA
+185 STVV
-193 PDTAIEPLTKEELP
+193 DTAAGDAASLP
-207 GEVQQFHGAFTILQ
+207 SDVQQFHGAFTILQ

-240 DLQSDAVA
+240 DLQKDALA

-267 SLKALLMRVEV
+267 SLKALLLRVEV

-299 NIGELVDEDSWLS
+299 NIGELVAEDSWLS

-322 TGPLDRAKL
+322 SGPLDRTKL

-342 YKQGL
+342 YKQSL
-347 VKHSLV
+347 VKHSLI
-353 EARNSFKTL
+353 EARNSFKAMIST
-362 IGSFIDKLKYMG
+362 FIDRLKYMG
-374 EASELYSGKIEGY
+374 EASELYSGKIENY
-387 AKELSQTDDLIKINE
+387 AQELSKTDDLIKINE

-415 TDIMRSRDDLLSQQR
+415 TDIMRSRDDLLNQQR
-430 IANDTQQRISKLQDE
+430 AATDAQLRMHKLQEE
-445 LSQLSEVVR
+445 LQQLSEVVR

-463 RRGMDDAF
+463 RRGMDEAF
-471 NAEIARYHRSGEL
+471 NTEIARHRRNGES

-492 DNFKSLNDQHGHA
+492 DNFKMLNDQHGHA
-505 VGDSAL
+505 AGDSAL
-511 KHLASVVRRTVRPTD
+511 KHLAGVIKRAVRPTD

-543 NLEEAVTTMS
+543 NLDEAVVTMA
-553 RLQRALTKEYFLGNN
+553 RLQRSLTKEYFLGNN

-581 FQQEDDVNSI
+581 FKVEDDVATI

-614 DLRQNQS
+614 DLQANP

>member
-1 LHNISI
+1 
-7 YQIHLVDI
+7 
-15 MATNGTSMTASEI
+15 MATHGTSMTASEI

-54 IAGKPAKEDAA
+54 VSGKPAKEDAA
-65 TALRKALKQLPHDSL
+65 LALRKALKQLPHDSM
-80 EQTNWINRWEKVLKQ
+80 EQTNWVNRWEKVLKQ
-95 DNWQGLG
+95 DNWQGLA
-102 ELLKESMLQ
+102 ELLKEAMLQ
-111 ELSHSTK
+111 QLSHSTK
-118 WPKAIRTLLQGWDDK
+118 WPKAIRTLMQGWDDK
-133 RVGLESAKK
+133 RSGMDLARK

-150 INFGNDNTLS
+150 INFGNDDTLS

-170 LPADARVEGLSIPDL
+170 LPADARVEGIPVPEL
-185 KDVSSTQA
+185 KEVASPA
-193 PDTAIEPLTKEELP
+193 ALPAAIEPLSKDELP
-207 GEVQQFHGAFTILQ
+207 SEVQQFHGAFTILQ

-240 DLQSDAVA
+240 DLQVEAIAV
-248 LQESTERAKKL
+248 QESTERAKKV

-267 SLKALLMRVEV
+267 SLRALLMRVEV

-299 NIGELVDEDSWLS
+299 NIGELVAEDSWLS

-322 TGPLDRAKL
+322 NGPLDRAKL
-331 KQAEKSLKEVV
+331 KLAEKSLKEVI

-347 VKHSLV
+347 LKHSLI

-362 IGSFIDKLKYMG
+362 ISSFIDKLKYMG
-374 EASELYSGKIEGY
+374 EASELYSGKIETY
-387 AKELSQTDDLIKINE
+387 AQELSQTDDLIKINE
-402 LVNHLMQDTSVMQ
+402 LVTHLMRDTSVMQ
-415 TDIMRSRDDLLSQQR
+415 TDILRSRDDLLNQQR
-430 IANDTQQRISKLQDE
+430 VASDTQARILKLQDE

-471 NAEIARYHRSGEL
+471 ATEIARYQRGGES

-505 VGDSAL
+505 AGDSAL
-511 KHLASVVRRTVRPTD
+511 KHLAGVVKRTVRPTD

-543 NLEEAVTTMS
+543 GLDEAVTTMS

-581 FQQEDDVNSI
+581 FQKEDDVSSI

-604 SGKNRVMTEI
+604 SGKNRVMTEV
-614 DLRQNQS
+614 DLRLSQP

>member
-1 LHNISI
+1 
-7 YQIHLVDI
+7 
-15 MATNGTSMTASEI
+15 MTASEI

-39 RVEPTPDNYTQIYLE
+39 RVEPTPDNYAQIYLE
-54 IAGKPAKEDAA
+54 ISGKPAKEDAA
-65 TALRKALKQLPHDSL
+65 SALRKALKQLPHDSM
-80 EQTNWINRWEKVLKQ
+80 EQTNWVNRWEKVLKQ
-95 DNWQGLG
+95 DNWQGLAD
-102 ELLKESMLQ
+102 LLKEAMLQ
-111 ELSHSTK
+111 QLSHSTK
-118 WPKAIRTLLQGWDDK
+118 WPKAIRTLMQGWDDK
-133 RVGLESAKK
+133 RTGMDLGKK

-150 INFGNDNTLS
+150 INFGNDDTLS
-160 DKLLGMANNW
+160 DKLIGMANNW
-170 LPADARVEGLSIPDL
+170 LPPDARVEGLTAPEL
-185 KDVSSTQA
+185 KENTATAVVAA
-193 PDTAIEPLTKEELP
+193 PAAVEPLTREELP
-207 GEVQQFHGAFTILQ
+207 SEVQQFHGAFTILQ

-228 QLGLIPR
+228 HLGLIPR

-240 DLQSDAVA
+240 DLQSEAVA
-248 LQESTERAKKL
+248 LEESTERAKKV

-267 SLKALLMRVEV
+267 SLKALLLRVEV

-299 NIGELVDEDSWLS
+299 NIGELVAEDSWLS

-322 TGPLDRAKL
+322 TGPLDRSKL
-331 KQAEKSLKEVV
+331 KLAEKSLKEVV

-347 VKHSLV
+347 LKHSLI
-353 EARNSFKTL
+353 EARNSFKTM
-362 IGSFIDKLKYMG
+362 ISSFIDKLKYMG
-374 EASELYSGKIEGY
+374 DASELYGGKIESY
-387 AKELSQTDDLIKINE
+387 AQQLSQTDDLIKINE
-402 LVNHLMQDTSVMQ
+402 LVTLLMRDTSVMQ
-415 TDIMRSRDDLLSQQR
+415 TDIMRSRDDLLNQQRVASDSQQR
-430 IANDTQQRISKLQDE
+430 ILKLQDE
-445 LSQLSEVVR
+445 LTQLSEVVR

-463 RRGMDDAF
+463 RRGMDEAF
-471 NAEIARYHRSGEL
+471 STEIARYRRNGEL

-505 VGDSAL
+505 AGDTAL
-511 KHLASVVRRTVRPTD
+511 KHLAGVVKRTVRPTD

-581 FQQEDDVNSI
+581 FQEDDDVTSI

-614 DLRQNQS
+614 DLRQSQT

>member
-1 LHNISI
+1 
-7 YQIHLVDI
+7 
-15 MATNGTSMTASEI
+15 MATHGTSMTASEI

-33 KQMAVR
+33 KQITVR
-39 RVEPTPDNYTQIYLE
+39 RVEPTPENYTQIYLE
-54 IAGKPAKEDAA
+54 VSGKPAKEDAA
-65 TALRKALKQLPHDSL
+65 SALRKALKQLPHDSM
-80 EQTNWINRWEKVLKQ
+80 EQTNWVNRWEKVLKQ

-102 ELLKESMLQ
+102 DLLKEAMLQ
-111 ELSHSTK
+111 QLNHSTK
-118 WPKAIRTLLQGWDDK
+118 WPKAIRTLMQGWDDK
-133 RVGLESAKK
+133 RSGMELGKK

-150 INFGNDNTLS
+150 INFGNDDTLA

-170 LPADARVEGLSIPDL
+170 LPADARVDGIPVPEL
-185 KDVSSTQA
+185 KEVSGTTEVPA
-193 PDTAIEPLTKEELP
+193 AIEPLTKEELP
-207 GEVQQFHGAFTILQ
+207 NEVQQFHGAFTILQ

-240 DLQSDAVA
+240 DLQVEAVA
-248 LQESTERAKKL
+248 VQESTERAKKV

-299 NIGELVDEDSWLS
+299 NIGELVADDSWLS

-322 TGPLDRAKL
+322 SGPLDRAKL
-331 KQAEKSLKEVV
+331 KQAEKSLKEVI

-347 VKHSLV
+347 LKHSLI
-353 EARNSFKTL
+353 EARSSFKTL
-362 IGSFIDKLKYMG
+362 ISSFIDKLKYMG
-374 EASELYSGKIEGY
+374 EASELYSGKIETY
-387 AKELSQTDDLIKINE
+387 AQELSQTDDLIKINE
-402 LVNHLMQDTSVMQ
+402 LVNHLMRDTSVMQ
-415 TDIMRSRDDLLSQQR
+415 TDILRSRDDLLNQQR
-430 IANDTQQRISKLQDE
+430 VASDTQARILKLQDE

-471 NAEIARYHRSGEL
+471 STEIARYRRSGEL

-505 VGDSAL
+505 AGDSAL
-511 KHLASVVRRTVRPTD
+511 KHLAGVVKRTVRPTD

-543 NLEEAVTTMS
+543 NLDEAVTTMS

-581 FQQEDDVNSI
+581 FQTDDDVSSI

-604 SGKNRVMTEI
+604 SGKNRVMTEV
-614 DLRQNQS
+614 DLQQTQS

>member
-1 LHNISI
+1 M
-7 YQIHLVDI
+7 I
-15 MATNGTSMTASEI
+15 MAANGIPMTASEI

-33 KQMAVR
+33 KQMAAR
-39 RVEPTPDNYTQIYLE
+39 RVEPTPDNYTQIYFE
-54 IAGKPAKEDAA
+54 VAGKPAKEDAA
-65 TALRKALKQLPHDSL
+65 SALRKALKQLPHDSL
-80 EQTNWINRWEKVLKQ
+80 EQTNWINRWEKLLKQ
-95 DNWQGLG
+95 DNWQGLV
-102 ELLKESMLQ
+102 ELLTETMQQQLN
-111 ELSHSTK
+111 HSTK
-118 WPKAIRTLLQGWDDK
+118 WPKAIRTLLLGLDDK
-133 RVGLESAKK
+133 RSGVDATRK
-142 REMLERVL
+142 RETLERVL
-150 INFGNDNTLS
+150 INFGNDETLA
-160 DKLLGMANNW
+160 DKLIGMANHW
-170 LPADARVEGLSIPDL
+170 LPADARVEGVPLT
-185 KDVSSTQA
+185 DVANLTVSEAPSTVV
-193 PDTAIEPLTKEELP
+193 DTAAGEAASLP
-207 GEVQQFHGAFTILQ
+207 SDVQQFHGAFTILQ

-240 DLQSDAVA
+240 DLQKDALA

-267 SLKALLMRVEV
+267 SLKALLLRVEV

-299 NIGELVDEDSWLS
+299 NIGELVAEDSWLS

-322 TGPLDRAKL
+322 SGPLDRTKL

-342 YKQGL
+342 YKQSL
-347 VKHSLV
+347 VKHSLI
-353 EARNSFKTL
+353 EARNSFKAMIST
-362 IGSFIDKLKYMG
+362 FIDRLKYMG
-374 EASELYSGKIEGY
+374 EASELYSGKIENY
-387 AKELSQTDDLIKINE
+387 AQELSKTDDLIKINE

-415 TDIMRSRDDLLSQQR
+415 TDIMRSRDDLLNQQR
-430 IANDTQQRISKLQDE
+430 AASDAQLRMHKLQEE
-445 LSQLSEVVR
+445 LQQLSEVVR

-463 RRGMDDAF
+463 RRGMDEAF
-471 NAEIARYHRSGEL
+471 NTEIARHRRNGES

-492 DNFKSLNDQHGHA
+492 DNFKMLNDQHGHA
-505 VGDSAL
+505 AGDSAL
-511 KHLASVVRRTVRPTD
+511 KHLAGVIKRAVRPTD

-543 NLEEAVTTMS
+543 NLDEAVVTMA
-553 RLQRALTKEYFLGNN
+553 RLQRSLTKEYFLGNN

-581 FQQEDDVNSI
+581 FKLEDDVATI

-614 DLRQNQS
+614 DLQANP

>member
-1 LHNISI
+1 
-7 YQIHLVDI
+7 
-15 MATNGTSMTASEI
+15 MATNGPPKTASEI

-33 KQMAVR
+33 KQMAIR

-65 TALRKALKQLPHDSL
+65 IALRKALKQLPHDSL

-95 DNWQGLG
+95 ANWQDLG
-102 ELLKESMLQ
+102 ELLKESMQ
-111 ELSHSTK
+111 QQLSHSTR
-118 WPKAIRTLLQGWDDK
+118 WPRAIRTLLQGWDDK
-133 RVGLESAKK
+133 RGGTDPAQK

-150 INFGNDNTLS
+150 INFGSDPTLA

-170 LPADARVEGLSIPDL
+170 LPAEARMEDIPVAEL
-185 KDVSSTQA
+185 AGTGSVSPVPVATH
-193 PDTAIEPLTKEELP
+193 LTKDELP
-207 GEVQQFHGAFTILQ
+207 MEVQQFHGAFTILQ

-228 QLGLIPR
+228 HLGLIPR

-240 DLQSDAVA
+240 DLQSEAVA
-248 LQESTERAKKL
+248 LQASAERAKKL

-267 SLKALLMRVEV
+267 SLKALLLRVEM
-278 IGAKEDDVR
+278 IGAQEDDVR

-299 NIGELVDEDSWLS
+299 NIGELVIEDGWLS

-322 TGPLDRAKL
+322 SGPLDRAKL

-353 EARNSFKTL
+353 EARNSFKNL
-362 IGSFIDKLKYMG
+362 ISSFIDKLKYMG
-374 EASELYSGKIEGY
+374 EASEQYGGKIEHY
-387 AKELSQTDDLIKINE
+387 AQELSQTDDLIKINE
-402 LVNHLMQDTSVMQ
+402 LVQHLMRDTSVMQ
-415 TDIMRSRDDLLSQQR
+415 TDIMRSHDDLLQQQR
-430 IANDTQQRISKLQDE
+430 IASDTQMRILKLQDE

-463 RRGMDDAF
+463 RRGMDEAF
-471 NAEIARYHRSGEL
+471 NTEIARYRRSGES

-505 VGDSAL
+505 AGDAAL
-511 KHLASVVRRTVRPTD
+511 KHLAAVVKRTVRPTD

-543 NLEEAVTTMS
+543 SLSEAITIMS
-553 RLQRALTKEYFLGNN
+553 RLQRSLTKEYFLGNN
-568 QKLLIT
+568 QKLLVT

-581 FQQEDDVNSI
+581 FREEDDVTSI

-604 SGKNRVMTEI
+604 SGKNRVVTEA
-614 DLRQNQS
+614 DL